1 MDFYD
6 VYREAFDYLYAHEPM
21 AMLPLAIHSHWGGRP
36 LMAAV
41 LHKVLTYYTQFSDVW
56 FARSS
61 EIAQWMIEQKV
72 DEVRYDQRFFA

>member
-1 MDFYD
+1 
-6 VYREAFDYLYAHEPM
+6 
-21 AMLPLAIHSHWGGRP
+21 
-36 LMAAV
+36 MAAV